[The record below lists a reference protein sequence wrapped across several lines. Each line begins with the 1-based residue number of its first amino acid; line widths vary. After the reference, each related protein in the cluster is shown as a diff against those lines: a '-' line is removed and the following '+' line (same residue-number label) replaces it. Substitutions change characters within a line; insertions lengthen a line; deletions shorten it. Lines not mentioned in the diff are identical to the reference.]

1 MATPTLI
8 GSFNLYSRA
17 PPDYEHVVRTS
28 AVCRQASLRH
38 DAISQCVWHFH
49 DNWPTTLAAAIS
61 TTSQISIT
69 LSSATNMPGGS
80 AWNHSAVNALYKFSG
95 SYAMPGGNMIQVDS
109 EIMIVTAGWG
119 TTTLTVTRGAEST
132 TAATHSNGA
141 TVRWEQDYY
150 SNNITFL
157 NPAGACSEI
166 DQQQSTIFYS
176 SAANKQATNPSWV
189 DVGNTSTG
197 TISTQPN
204 GANFALSGGS
214 PAINYGTVAAPFNFL
229 SAQAADSGACHHS
242 FTVCP

>member
-1 MATPTLI
+1 MTQ
-8 GSFNLYSRA
+8 
-17 PPDYEHVVRTS
+17 S
-28 AVCRQASLRH
+28 ASAFG
-38 DAISQCVWHFH
+38 IYGTH

-80 AWNHSAVNALYKFSG
+80 AWNNSAVNALYKFSG

-157 NPAGACSEI
+157 NPAGACRG
-166 DQQQSTIFYS
+166 DP
-176 SAANKQATNPSWV
+176 SAAIDKFLFVGCKQA
-189 DVGNTSTG
+189 G
-197 TISTQPN
+197 
-204 GANFALSGGS
+204 
-214 PAINYGTVAAPFNFL
+214 Y
-229 SAQAADSGACHHS
+229 
-242 FTVCP
+242 